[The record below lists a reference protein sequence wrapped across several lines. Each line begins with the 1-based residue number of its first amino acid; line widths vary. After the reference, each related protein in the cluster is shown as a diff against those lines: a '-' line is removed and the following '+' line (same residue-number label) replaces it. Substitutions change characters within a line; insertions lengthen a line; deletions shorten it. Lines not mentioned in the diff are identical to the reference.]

1 MARRLILAHEQP
13 EAASLVAAWLVDEWE
28 HLYPDWDHQAAVAEL
43 TACGDDGHPPRT
55 WLLFEGD
62 DAGDPESVGT
72 VIGSIGLA
80 LEGELPGAIPVL
92 DGDMSGADSIE
103 TPSGVWVV
111 NLFVTAAARGR
122 GLGSAL
128 LDHAIVHANAL
139 GLNELL
145 LTTEHSAEH
154 YESLGWIRI
163 GSTTLNGHE
172 SVLMRLP
179 TMDR

>member
-62 DAGDPESVGT
+62 DAGDSESVGT

-80 LEGELPGAIPVL
+80 LEGELPGAIPTL
-92 DGDMSGADSIE
+92 DGDMSDDDR
-103 TPSGVWVV
+103 TVRPSGVWVV
-111 NLFVTAAARGR
+111 NLFVTPAARGR
-122 GLGSAL
+122 GHGSAL
-128 LDHAIVHANAL
+128 LKHAIGHANAL

-145 LTTEHSAEH
+145 LTTEYSTAH
-154 YESLGWIRI
+154 YAAAGWVVI
-163 GSTTLNGHE
+163 GSTELAGHR
-172 SVLMRLP
+172 STVMRLSIP
-179 TMDR
+179 I